1 LTSFDLLTTIEKLL
15 EQNPPIPKEHREKFV
30 NTFNL
35 QLLIDC
41 QWRDSDSGESFEVTN
56 PADGKPMGT
65 AAKAGTAE
73 TRQALEAAL
82 KAFKIWGRTLPDERA
97 DGLKRA
103 AVQLAE
109 REGELAEILTREH
122 GKPLG
127 DARKEIK
134 GAIDTFIYFGEE
146 ARRISGEIAPSK
158 STHSRS
164 LVVRQPLGVVA
175 AIAPWN
181 YPVSLMAWKLA
192 PALAAG
198 CTVVV
203 KPPALA
209 PLACGLAAG
218 IVAQSG
224 LPNGAVNVV
233 TGPSNVV
240 GEELINNP
248 ITRMIAFT
256 GSTNTGK
263 HLMKTAARDLKK
275 VLLELGGHTPL
286 VVFKDADIKQA
297 VSDGVK
303 RSFRNMGQICNAIN
317 RIYVEEDIA
326 DEFLHFFVEK
336 TKTLTI
342 GNGLLQPDI
351 DLGPM
356 IDLEGITRVQRHV
369 DDAVAK
375 GARLLCGGKVLDNPD
390 YNDGY
395 FYEPAVL
402 AGTTQD
408 MLVMHEESFGPV
420 VGISTF
426 RGLDE
431 AVELANSTEYGL
443 VTYAYTRDLGT
454 AMKFSDRVESG
465 TVAINTVSPDS
476 LFAPYPAW
484 KNSGIGLELSHFG
497 IEEYL
502 QIKHVLLAYE

>member
-1 LTSFDLLTTIEKLL
+1 
-15 EQNPPIPKEHREKFV
+15 V
-30 NTFNL
+30 NLSNL

-41 QWRDSDSGESFEVTN
+41 HWRDSNSGDTFEVIN
-56 PADGKPMGT
+56 PADGKPVGT
-65 AAKAGTAE
+65 AAQAGAAE
-73 TRQALEAAL
+73 TRQALEAAQ
-82 KAFKIWGRTLPDERA
+82 KAFQIWGRSLPDERA

-103 AVQLAE
+103 ATRLAE
-109 REGELAEILTREH
+109 REDELAEILTREH

-158 STHSRS
+158 SPDSRS
-164 LVVRQPLGVVA
+164 LVLRQPVGVVA

-224 LPNGAVNVV
+224 LPNGAVNMV
-233 TGPSNVV
+233 TGPSSVV

-256 GSTNTGK
+256 GSTKTGK
-263 HLMKTAARDLKK
+263 HLMKAAARDLKK

-286 VVFKDADIKQA
+286 VVFKDAVIEKA

-303 RSFRNMGQICNAIN
+303 RSFRNMGQICNAVN
-317 RIYVEEDIA
+317 RIYVEEDIVE
-326 DEFLHFFVEK
+326 EFLRRFVEK
-336 TKTLTI
+336 TGTLTI
-342 GNGLLQPDI
+342 GNGLLQPDV

-356 IDLEGITRVQRHV
+356 IDMEGLNRVQRHI
-369 DDAVAK
+369 DDAVSK
-375 GARLLCGGKVLDNPD
+375 GARILCGGNRLEISDLK
-390 YNDGY
+390 DGY
-395 FYEPAVL
+395 FYEPTVL
-402 AGTTQD
+402 AGTTRD
-408 MLVMHEESFGPV
+408 MLVMHDESFGPV

-454 AMKFSDRVESG
+454 AMKFSERVESG

-484 KNSGIGLELSHFG
+484 KNSGLGLELSHFG
-497 IEEYL
+497 LEEYM
-502 QIKHVLLAYE
+502 QIKHVLLSYE